1 MKPEEL
7 KQAKSHEW
15 IKLGDEAVV
24 GVSDYAQHEMG
35 DVVFVE
41 LPKVGQKVEKEKQC
55 AVVESVK
62 SAFDILSPVS
72 GTITAVNEAVAA
84 DPAILNQS
92 PLDEGWLFKLKPE
105 NPADAETLLTWEQY
119 QVFIKQA

>member
-7 KQAKSHEW
+7 KYAKSHEW

-92 PLDEGWLFKLKPE
+92 PLEEGWLFKLKPE
-105 NPADAETLLTWEQY
+105 NPADAENLLTWEQY

>member
-7 KQAKSHEW
+7 KYAKSQEW

>member
-1 MKPEEL
+1 MKSEEL
-7 KQAKSHEW
+7 KYAKSHEW